1 MKPIYIC
8 APFVLALSIACLG
21 QTVPSSVSVPDDSVS
36 GVAAVRLSVDEA
48 VVAALESNPEIRA
61 AVRRLSL
68 AQMKTNTARILDDPM
83 LMVLLHIPKWPR
95 LFGAVSPT
103 ANARHLVVGS
113 PIREGIIG
121 GMNYDEAAAIAH
133 VLLEMCLQ
141 YDASFWVVNRP
152 VLLTSLGLAPETANS
167 TASLRAETPS
177 AQLGS
182 HPGRRD

>member
-1 MKPIYIC
+1 
-8 APFVLALSIACLG
+8 
-21 QTVPSSVSVPDDSVS
+21 
-36 GVAAVRLSVDEA
+36 
-48 VVAALESNPEIRA
+48 
-61 AVRRLSL
+61 
-68 AQMKTNTARILDDPM
+68 MKTHPQYFILKPRRSFRVGITHPILQGLPRLWMHAPDELCGTLRGPGLATAHSDPSNNGTGFDDPM

-167 TASLRAETPS
+167 TASPRAETPS